1 MAGLF
6 SDLLGTTKA
15 FFKIGGN
22 SGVRLKNNSG
32 NLVVRNTGDSADAEL
47 TASKINVSGNG
58 IDLNSDAAGSGADWK
73 ISLNRPTSGMT
84 ADIVLTLPASDGTP
98 GQVLSTDGDGNMTW
112 VSAGD
117 TSLADK
123 LNSTSLAFG
132 TSSPLALFS
141 TGIGD
146 IIDHIDVII
155 DTSFDGTPS
164 LSIGVSG
171 TASKYAGT
179 TDVDLK
185 ATAGTAFEIHPNLDA
200 QGVEALIATYSAGG
214 ATVGA
219 ARIIVHYATPA

>member
-1 MAGLF
+1 MGIF

-22 SGVRLKNNSG
+22 SGVRLKNNAG
-32 NLVVRNTGDSADAEL
+32 NLVVRNTGDTADAEL
-47 TASKINVSGNG
+47 TASKVNVSGNG

-73 ISLNRPTSGMT
+73 LSLNRPTSGMT
-84 ADIVLTLPASDGTP
+84 GHVALTLPADDGTS
-98 GQVLSTDGDGNMTW
+98 GQVLSTDGNGVLAW

-132 TSSPLALFS
+132 TASPLSLFS
-141 TGIGD
+141 TGAG
-146 IIDHIDVII
+146 DVIDYI
-155 DTSFDGTPS
+155 EVIVDTAFDGTPS

-200 QGVEALIATYSAGG
+200 QGVEALIATYAAGG